1 MALEIKDKSKV
12 YHLRFHTDDAKIN
25 NICTVTTT
33 DNYSLLHP
41 SYRSS
46 SDDNRVLVSD
56 RMYINTDNTL
66 KKDFYIH
73 FLIGI
78 NTTINTDISDETTK
92 TAFNNFINNTYNAT
106 YNATLVLIN
115 KSNTGL
121 IQYQFKMNNSNM
133 NDIVISRSGDACTL
147 YIDGKKVY
155 QTTVSGELSNLAVFL
170 NNNNTS
176 KVPCNLLLDDFVII
190 DGESIV
196 SGDTINIDKTKS
208 VLGKNSAVIDGSKT
222 IYGVTAK

>member
-1 MALEIKDKSKV
+1 MALEIKDRSKV
-12 YHLRFHTDDAKIN
+12 YHLRFHTDDAKVN

-78 NTTINTDISDETTK
+78 DTAIDATISDETTK
-92 TAFNNFINNTYNAT
+92 TAFNNFVNNNTYNAI
-106 YNATLVLIN
+106 LVLIN
-115 KSNTGL
+115 KSNTN
-121 IQYQFKMNNSNM
+121 IMQYKFSMNNNDM
-133 NDIVISRSGDACTL
+133 NDVVITRSGDTCTL

-155 QTTVSGELSNLAVFL
+155 QTTVSGELNNLAVFL
-170 NNNNTS
+170 NDNTS
-176 KVPCNLLLDDFVII
+176 KVPCNLLLDDFVVV

-196 SGDTINIDKTKS
+196 SGDTINIDKAKS
-208 VLGKNSAVIDGSKT
+208 VLGKNSAAIDGSKT
-222 IYGVTAK
+222 IYGVTTK

>member
-12 YHLRFHTDDAKIN
+12 YHLRFHTDDAKVN

-56 RMYINTDNTL
+56 RMYISSDNTL

-92 TAFNNFINNTYNAT
+92 TAFNNFINNNT

-115 KSNTGL
+115 KSNTNF
-121 IQYQFKMNNSNM
+121 IQYQFKMNNSDM
-133 NDIVISRSGDACTL
+133 NDIVISRSGYTCTL

-170 NNNNTS
+170 NNNTS
-176 KVPCNLLLDDFVII
+176 KVPCNLLLDDFVIV

-196 SGDTINIDKTKS
+196 NGDTINIDKTKS
-208 VLGKNSAVIDGSKT
+208 VLGKNSAIIDSSKT
-222 IYGVTAK
+222 IYGVTTK

>member
-12 YHLRFHTDDAKIN
+12 YHLRFHTDDAKVN

-33 DNYSLLHP
+33 DNYSLLHL

-56 RMYINTDNTL
+56 RMYISTDNTL

-92 TAFNNFINNTYNAT
+92 TAFNNFINNNT

-115 KSNTGL
+115 KSNTNF
-121 IQYQFKMNNSNM
+121 IQYQFKMNNSDM
-133 NDIVISRSGDACTL
+133 NDIVISRSGYTCTL

-170 NNNNTS
+170 NNNIS
-176 KVPCNLLLDDFVII
+176 KVPCNLLLDDFVIV

-196 SGDTINIDKTKS
+196 NGDTINIDKTKS
-208 VLGKNSAVIDGSKT
+208 VLGKNSAIIDSSKT
-222 IYGVTAK
+222 IYGVTTK

>member
-33 DNYSLLHP
+33 DNYSLLHL

-56 RMYINTDNTL
+56 RMCINTDNTL

-92 TAFNNFINNTYNAT
+92 TAFNNFINNNT

-115 KSNTGL
+115 KSNTNF
-121 IQYQFKMNNSNM
+121 IQYQFKMNNSDM
-133 NDIVISRSGDACTL
+133 NDIVISRSGDTCTL
-147 YIDGKKVY
+147 FIDGKKAY

-170 NNNNTS
+170 NDNTS
-176 KVPCNLLLDDFVII
+176 KVPCNLLLDDFVIV

-196 SGDTINIDKTKS
+196 SGDIISIDKTKS
-208 VLGKNSAVIDGSKT
+208 VLSKNSAVIDGSKT